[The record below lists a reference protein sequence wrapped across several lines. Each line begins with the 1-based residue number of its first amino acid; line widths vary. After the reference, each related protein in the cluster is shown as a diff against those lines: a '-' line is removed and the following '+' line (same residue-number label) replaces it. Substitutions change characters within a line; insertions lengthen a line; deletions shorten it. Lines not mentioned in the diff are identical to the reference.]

1 MVPVA
6 TSVDLPTAAPEIPAI
21 VAPGS
26 WTGRTAPR
34 RRMLLLRR
42 TESGDAGGPS
52 TAALPPAVEGWL
64 ADTEAAVPRYAT
76 ADEVMA
82 DALRGRPEL
91 AVLDARGAALPSVL
105 AACARLKRDAFTAI
119 LPLAAVADDVAA
131 VTRLLAAGADEA
143 LPADAAAEEWRARLD
158 AAVRRAAR
166 DQFVHPTTRLPGT
179 PAIEAELARRLAAGE
194 EFAACYADL
203 DHFKEYNDRYG
214 YTEGDRIIRMVAL
227 LLHDATVG
235 HTGERGFVGHI
246 GGDDFFCVLP
256 LDAAAAVC
264 DTVVETFDTLVP
276 YQYSEADRRAG
287 YYFGK
292 DRRGQLHRVPLMT
305 LSIGVVTTERRRLV
319 HPAQVSRLASEMKA
333 YAKGQAG
340 SLWAV
345 DRRTDD

>member
-1 MVPVA
+1 
-6 TSVDLPTAAPEIPAI
+6 
-21 VAPGS
+21 
-26 WTGRTAPR
+26 
-34 RRMLLLRR
+34 MLLLGRPAD
-42 TESGDAGGPS
+42 GAP
-52 TAALPPAVEGWL
+52 ALPHPAPLPAAVDAWL
-64 ADTEAAVPRYAT
+64 AGAQAAVLRYTT

-91 AVLDARGAALPSVL
+91 AVLDARGDALPGVL
-105 AACARLKRDAFTAI
+105 AACERLKRDAFTAI
-119 LPLAAVADDVAA
+119 LPLAAIADDVAA

-143 LPADAAAEEWRARLD
+143 LTAAAPAEEWRARLD
-158 AAVRRAAR
+158 AVVRRAAR

-179 PAIEAELARRLAAGE
+179 PAIEAELARRLAAGDA
-194 EFAACYADL
+194 FAACYADL

-227 LLHDATVG
+227 LLHDAAVG

-264 DTVVETFDTLVP
+264 DTVVETFDALVP
-276 YQYSEADRRAG
+276 YQYSETDRRAG

-319 HPAQVSRLASEMKA
+319 HAAQVSRLASEMKA
-333 YAKGQAG
+333 YAKGQPG